1 MQIHRFDNVSSAG
14 TPRPVIAGGN
24 GATDPQGT
32 TSRDNMAEGVGG
44 GELEFLTRQ
53 FDGISEVRPE
63 VVAAAKMRMQ
73 RGDYLSR
80 AAAEQTAAA
89 ILSRDA

>member
-1 MQIHRFDNVSSAG
+1 MQIHRFDHVSSTG
-14 TPRPVIAGGN
+14 IPRPAIAADS
-24 GATDPQGT
+24 GAADSQGA
-32 TSRDNMAEGVGG
+32 SFRDKAAEGVGG
-44 GELEFLTRQ
+44 RELELLTRQ
-53 FDGISEVRPE
+53 LDGISEIRPE